1 MVTARSINY
10 PGRRAFS
17 RDLKLKARSPGA
29 CLFSASS
36 CSQRLGIAESL
47 LGILKR
53 QYEQQGDNMPSGQLQ
68 AVWRDCRTASP
79 VPKPS
84 WSAMY

>member
-29 CLFSASS
+29 CLYSASS
-36 CSQRLGIAESL
+36 CSQGLGIAESL

-53 QYEQQGDNMPSGQLQ
+53 QYEQQGDNMPFRAIASGVARLQ
-68 AVWRDCRTASP
+68 NCVACA
-79 VPKPS
+79 
-84 WSAMY
+84 